1 MSAGAVWDR
10 LRAVIAPLAFGAIF
24 LGAWQ
29 WVVTFYDLKPYVV
42 PSPQA
47 IAEQFAGNLDTIASA
62 AGATAKNSL
71 FGLALGVLAA
81 LVWAGASSA
90 IRLIRE
96 ASAPIV
102 MAASVV
108 PIVALAP
115 VLYSMF
121 GQSVQTARI
130 MIAAL
135 AAFVPVYINTLR
147 GLQTVAPIHRDLM
160 RVYAASPWQ
169 TTKTVTLPGALPFFF
184 TGLGI
189 ASSVSVISALVAEYF
204 GGPVDG
210 LGRSIT
216 SAVSSSRYAL
226 AWAYVIGA
234 VIIGVVFFVATS
246 LVERVTLRRR
256 QAR

>member
-1 MSAGAVWDR
+1 MSAAAIWS
-10 LRAVIAPLAFGAIF
+10 RARVIVAPVAFGVVAVS
-24 LGAWQ
+24 LWQ
-29 WVVTFYDLKPYVV
+29 WVVVHFELKAYVS
-42 PSPQA
+42 PSPSA
-47 IAEQFAGNLDTIASA
+47 IWEQFTANVSLI
-62 AGATAKNSL
+62 ATASTATGKNAL
-71 FGLALGVLAA
+71 LGLVIGVVVAVAWAALAA
-81 LVWAGASSA
+81 ALRIV
-90 IRLIRE
+90 RE

-115 VLYSMF
+115 VLYAMF

-135 AAFVPVYINTLR
+135 AVFVPEYINTLR

-160 RVYAASPWQ
+160 RVYAATGWQ
-169 TTKTVTLPGALPFFF
+169 ATRAVTLPGALPFFF

-189 ASSVSVISALVAEYF
+189 ASSLSVISALVAEYF

-210 LGRSIT
+210 LGRAIT

-226 AWAYVIGA
+226 AWAYVLGA
-234 VIIGVVFFVATS
+234 VVTGVVFYVATTI
-246 LVERVTLRRR
+246 VERLGLRNHP
-256 QAR
+256 AR